1 MADVEIHSFR
11 FKTQRGKT
19 FFFDIKQN
27 RSGKFVKITESI
39 PQGGSYRRT
48 FITVPEE
55 SLKEFVGMLGQAEEF
70 LEKGNGKS
78 EPAPVDDRAVGG
90 DK

>member
-1 MADVEIHSFR
+1 MADVEIHSLR

-55 SLKEFVGMLGQAEEF
+55 SLKEFVGVLGQADEF
-70 LEKGNGKS
+70 IEKGSGKS
-78 EPAPVDDRAVGG
+78 EPVPVNDNIVGG
-90 DK
+90 EE

>member
-1 MADVEIHSFR
+1 MADVEIHSLR

-27 RSGKFVKITESI
+27 RNGKFVKITESI
-39 PQGGSYRRT
+39 PQGGNYHRT

-55 SLKEFVGMLGQAEEF
+55 SLKEFVGVLGQAEEF
-70 LEKGNGKS
+70 IENGRGKS
-78 EPAPVDDRAVGG
+78 EPIPMNDDTVG
-90 DK
+90 DEK

>member
-27 RSGKFVKITESI
+27 RNGKFVKITESI
-39 PQGGSYRRT
+39 PQGGSYHRT

-55 SLKEFVGMLGQAEEF
+55 SLKEFAGALGQVEEF
-70 LEKGNGKS
+70 LK
-78 EPAPVDDRAVGG
+78 G
-90 DK
+90 DKE